1 MTTRNIIF
9 LALAYA
15 VIGIGGCTCGYDL
28 VPITRDG
35 ERDGGGPRAP
45 TDAYVP
51 PGVDAPFSDTGPE
64 ATDAGTDAPPIVIST
79 DGGRPLSVGP
89 ELEVEA
95 PVLSPAVSASNP
107 EAAFGGGAH
116 LVVWRDSRE
125 YTGSGQLAWYA
136 ARVRPDGTV
145 LDPNGLRLAAFP
157 DGTWERYDVAW
168 DGEQYVIAT
177 VQGPATGPRVRVHRV
192 ATDGSVL
199 DPDGRVLVDVVRA
212 DSSGVGVAIASNGG
226 GSLVVW
232 RSSREFSA
240 QRVDRTGAPIG
251 APVRVSSDVGDT
263 SAPCSFPVQVVG
275 DGESY
280 LVTWTTCE
288 AGGRTLSRARLLDG
302 AGVPQ
307 GPESTVLADR
317 QWGNVAA
324 AASPGSG
331 FLVAFVQPGP
341 TFPAISSLDSLTVLY
356 ARLSAAGALLGA
368 PTSVPLMTPAT
379 ATGSLDV
386 AWNGTQYVLAVAVET
401 CRRGSPGCTD
411 SRTAGVQTVRIGADG
426 TLVDR
431 TARTSV
437 PPPPFDPSRPS
448 TGWSEAPTLSSSGD
462 GQALVLTGSITP
474 GYVRGH
480 RINSDLAM
488 LGEAFVVSGQANSQ
502 STPVLLGN
510 NTQRVAF
517 WTDVRRGARVYD
529 TFSTRLSSDG
539 VALDVPARE
548 QARGTEYSA
557 IQGATGNTR
566 LLQVFVRENAAPA
579 RTYDLY
585 ARRFGL
591 DGTAI
596 DTAAAPLRLTR
607 LDSRYNQLAPGVV
620 WTGSEFVVAA
630 NDYVGGSGLFTIRV
644 SEEGVASSPERV
656 PTSGFPSSSVNVQS
670 GRDGLLAV
678 YAAGRDA
685 LLRARRLSSG
695 GSPLG
700 DELVLGGNSSDLT
713 LAYSG
718 GQWLVAWAAT
728 GDVLGV
734 RVSDAGAILDA
745 TPLRLAA
752 GPDDETDPVLA
763 PTPTGFL
770 LTYGAAADIRVL
782 RVGAGGEVED
792 PGGLPI
798 ATRCGTDFSRN
809 RAGPSALVTSGTSG
823 LIAYESFCRYDTSRV
838 FVRAISW

>member
-1 MTTRNIIF
+1 MTLWPNPRLSIAIAGAATLLGCSEVGVIEDGADAG
-9 LALAYA
+9 LAASDASL
-15 VIGIGGCTCGYDL
+15 
-28 VPITRDG
+28 P
-35 ERDGGGPRAP
+35 P

-51 PGVDAPFSDTGPE
+51 PGVDAPFP
-64 ATDAGTDAPPIVIST
+64 DAGPVPADASRDAPPIVIST
-79 DGGRPLSVGP
+79 DGGRPLTVGP
-89 ELEVEA
+89 ELELEA
-95 PVLSPAVSASNP
+95 PVVSPAYSASNP

-125 YTGSGQLAWYA
+125 FTGSGQLAWYA

-157 DGTWERYDVAW
+157 AGTWDRYDVAW
-168 DGEQYVIAT
+168 DGEQYVVAT
-177 VQGPATGPRVRVHRV
+177 VQGPATEPRVRVHRV

-226 GSLVVW
+226 DSLVVW

-251 APVRVSSDVGDT
+251 APVRVSSDVG
-263 SAPCSFPVQVVG
+263 SPVPCSFPVQVVG
-275 DGESY
+275 DGASY
-280 LVTWTTCE
+280 LVTWSTCE
-288 AGGRTLSRARLLDG
+288 TDGRTRSRARLLDG

-307 GPESTVLADR
+307 GPESTLLTDR
-317 QWGNVAA
+317 YWGNVAT

-341 TFPAISSLDSLTVLY
+341 TFPASSSLDTLTVSY

-401 CRRGSPGCTD
+401 CRIGSPGCTD
-411 SRTAGVQTVRIGADG
+411 SRSAGVQAVRIGADG

-437 PPPPFDPSRPS
+437 PPRPFDPSRSS
-448 TGWSEAPTLSSSGD
+448 TGWSEAPVLSSSGD
-462 GQALVLTGSITP
+462 GQALVLTGAITP

-480 RINSDLAM
+480 RVDSDLAM

-502 STPVLLGN
+502 STPVLLGDD
-510 NTQRVAF
+510 TQRVAF

-529 TFSTRLSSDG
+529 SFSTRLSSDG

-548 QARGTEYSA
+548 QARGVGA
-557 IQGATGNTR
+557 IRGATGNTR

-596 DTAAAPLRLTR
+596 DTDAAPLRLTR
-607 LDSRYNQLAPGVV
+607 LDSRYEQWAPGVV

-630 NDYVGGSGLFTIRV
+630 LDTERSGLFTIRV
-644 SEEGVASSPERV
+644 SEEGVASSPERF
-656 PTSGFPSSSVNVQS
+656 PTSGSPSGSVNVQVQS

-678 YAAGRDA
+678 YAVGRDA

-700 DELVLGGNSSDLT
+700 DELALGGNSDDLT

-718 GQWLVAWAAT
+718 GQWLVAWATTA
-728 GDVLGV
+728 DVLGV

-745 TPLRLAA
+745 TPLRLAD
-752 GPDDETDPVLA
+752 GPDAETDPVLA

-770 LTYGAAADIRVL
+770 LTYGAAADVRVA
-782 RVGAGGEVED
+782 RIGAGGEVED

-809 RAGPSALVTSGTSG
+809 LAGPSALVTSGSSG
-823 LIAYESFCRYDTSRV
+823 LIAYESLCRYDQQRV
-838 FVRAISW
+838 FVRSLSW

>member
-1 MTTRNIIF
+1 MTLWPNPRLSIAIAGAAT
-9 LALAYA
+9 LLGCSEVG
-15 VIGIGGCTCGYDL
+15 VIE
-28 VPITRDG
+28 DG
-35 ERDGGGPRAP
+35 ADAGLTASDASLPP

-51 PGVDAPFSDTGPE
+51 PGVDAPFP
-64 ATDAGTDAPPIVIST
+64 DAGPVPADASRDAPPIVIST
-79 DGGRPLSVGP
+79 DGGRPLSVGS

-95 PVLSPAVSASNP
+95 PVVAPADRASNP

-116 LVVWRDSRE
+116 LVVWRDLRE
-125 YTGSGQLAWYA
+125 YTGAGRIAWYA
-136 ARVRPDGTV
+136 ARVRSDGTV

-168 DGEQYVIAT
+168 DGEHYVVAT
-177 VQGPATGPRVRVHRV
+177 VEGPPTGPRLRVHRV

-212 DSSGVGVAIASNGG
+212 DSSGVGVAIASNGDD
-226 GSLVVW
+226 SLVVW

-263 SAPCSFPVQVVG
+263 SLPCSFPVRVVG
-275 DGESY
+275 DGASY
-280 LVTWTTCE
+280 LVTWSSCE
-288 AGGRTLSRARLLDG
+288 ADGRTRSRARLLDG

-307 GPESTVLADR
+307 GPESTLLTDR
-317 QWGNVAA
+317 YWGNVAT

-341 TFPAISSLDSLTVLY
+341 TFPEISSLDTLTVLY

-386 AWNGTQYVLAVAVET
+386 AWNGMQYVLAVAVET
-401 CRRGSPGCTD
+401 CRSGSPGCTD
-411 SRTAGVQTVRIGADG
+411 SRTAGIQAVRIGADG
-426 TLVDR
+426 TLADR
-431 TARTSV
+431 AARTSI
-437 PPPPFDPSRPS
+437 PPRPYDPSDSS
-448 TGWSEAPTLSSSGD
+448 TGWSEPPVLSSSGD
-462 GQALVLTGSITP
+462 GQALVLTGAITP

-480 RINSDLAM
+480 RVDSDLAM

-502 STPVLLGN
+502 FTPVLLGDD
-510 NTQRVAF
+510 TQRVAF

-548 QARGTEYSA
+548 QARGFGA
-557 IQGATGNTR
+557 VRGATGNTR

-596 DTAAAPLRLTR
+596 DTDAAPLRLTR
-607 LDSRYNQLAPGVV
+607 LESRYEQPWAPGVV

-630 NDYVGGSGLFTIRV
+630 LDYVGRGLFTIRV

-656 PTSGFPSSSVNVQS
+656 PTSGNPSSVNVQRGS
-670 GRDGLLAV
+670 GGLLVV
-678 YAAGRDA
+678 YAVGRDA

-700 DELVLGGNSSDLT
+700 DELALGGNSDDLT

-718 GQWLVAWAAT
+718 GQWLVAWSNRE
-728 GDVLGV
+728 DVLGV

-745 TPLRLAA
+745 TPLRLAD
-752 GPDDETDPVLA
+752 GPDGETDPVLA

-770 LTYGAAADIRVL
+770 LTYGAAADVRVA
-782 RVGAGGEVED
+782 RIGAGGEVED

-798 ATRCGTDFSRN
+798 ATRCGTDFSHN
-809 RAGPSALVTSGTSG
+809 LAGPSALVTSGTSG
-823 LIAYESFCRYDTSRV
+823 LIAYESLCRYDQQRV
-838 FVRAISW
+838 FVRSISW